1 MLVHKSAICLKTD
14 ALHREYAQVAKLA
27 TAQTRVVK
35 RADGSTA
42 LVSIPWADLG
52 VLFSDPSGSRTI
64 RRRYLHN
71 AETAL
76 VDDVPSEVRLTPQ
89 RWGELAWR

>member
-1 MLVHKSAICLKTD
+1 MNARPSSCV
-14 ALHREYAQVAKLA
+14 
-27 TAQTRVVK
+27 
-35 RADGSTA
+35 
-42 LVSIPWADLG
+42 G

-71 AETAL
+71 AETAI

-89 RWGELAWR
+89 RWGVLTWR

>member
-1 MLVHKSAICLKTD
+1 M
-14 ALHREYAQVAKLA
+14 
-27 TAQTRVVK
+27 
-35 RADGSTA
+35 RADLA
-42 LVSIPWADLG
+42 M
-52 VLFSDPSGSRTI
+52 LFSEPSGSRTI

-76 VDDVPSEVRLTPQ
+76 VGDVTSEVRLTPQ